1 MREQTIQPGHIL
13 SGALFNEPI
22 RVETVGANGP
32 DVWDVGLV
40 GVQSDRFRRVTLT
53 AQELTAL
60 TLLRDRVSI
69 LA

>member
-1 MREQTIQPGHIL
+1 MREQTLQPGHIL
-13 SGALFNEPI
+13 SGALF
-22 RVETVGANGP
+22 NGP

-60 TLLRDRVSI
+60 TILRDRVSI
-69 LA
+69 LALEVA